1 VVDASSIS
9 LPRDLHQQLNVE
21 HSSQPQ
27 PLTMILRPTL
37 PNSLPL
43 ALLLLLPSLVSAQG
57 NSDTFNCYVTVDSI
71 NFNLTSLAGQ
81 HDISRL
87 RQTPPST
94 MVDSLSFNLCA
105 DLKPKDGIAEG
116 DQVRVMC
123 LIPISV
129 YLP

>member
-1 VVDASSIS
+1 
-9 LPRDLHQQLNVE
+9 
-21 HSSQPQ
+21 
-27 PLTMILRPTL
+27 MILRPTF

-57 NSDTFNCYVTVDSI
+57 NGDPFNCYVTVDSL

-94 MVDSLSFNLCA
+94 MIDSLSFNLCA
-105 DLKPKDGIAEG
+105 DLKSKDGVAEG

-123 LIPISV
+123 LIHISV